1 MESSKPFN
9 DRLWIRLLVLLAF
22 KTATQKHAN
31 RLTPLTSQPGRVISI
46 SPRCCIKSTPFT
58 RLAEASAMLF
68 VARHTTS
75 VPVPRVYSAFERDGR
90 AYIVME
96 RIDGENLADGWNG
109 RPGESK
115 ARILE
120 QLKAIVEELRAIK
133 PPPGVGAGVANVDG
147 GPIFDHRLPCRSLW
161 GPFPTIRDF
170 HQELRGGIAVAD
182 IQDDASSPGVKRMA
196 EFHEKASQ
204 GPVFTHGDLSSL
216 NILVRGDRV
225 VGIVDWETAGWY
237 PPYWEYTSAKHPNPQ
252 NRWWQDEVDRFITP
266 VPEALE
272 VEAIRRR
279 FFGDF

>member
-1 MESSKPFN
+1 MESKPFN

-22 KTATQKHAN
+22 KTATQKHTN
-31 RLTPLTSQPGRVISI
+31 RLTFTSQPGRVLSI
-46 SPRCCIKSTPFT
+46 SPKCCIKSTPFT

-68 VARHTTS
+68 VAQHTS
-75 VPVPRVYSAFERDGR
+75 VPVPKVYSAFERDGR

-96 RIDGENLADGWNG
+96 RIEGENLADGWNG
-109 RPGESK
+109 RSDESK
-115 ARILE
+115 ASIHE
-120 QLKAIVEELRAIK
+120 QLKAIVDELRSIK
-133 PPPGVGAGVANVDG
+133 APPTVGVANVDG
-147 GPIFDHRLPCRSLW
+147 GPIFDHRLPCKSLW
-161 GPFPTIRDF
+161 GPFPTIHDF
-170 HQELRGGIAVAD
+170 HQELRGGIAVGD
-182 IQDDASSPGVKRMA
+182 IQDDASSPGVKHMA
-196 EFHEKASQ
+196 AFHEQASQ

-216 NILVRGDRV
+216 NILVKDDKV